1 VRAVLGL
8 GLNIDMPPAFA
19 AAITQPWIDLTTLA
33 GGTLA
38 GAPPARNQVAA
49 TLLAH
54 WLPALEQF
62 DAQGLAP
69 FLPRY
74 AQLDALAGRDVV
86 LHDNGGI
93 RAGHALGVAGDGAL
107 RVRVDGIEHHVHS
120 GEISVRAT

>member
-1 VRAVLGL
+1 
-8 GLNIDMPPAFA
+8 M
-19 AAITQPWIDLTTLA
+19 
-33 GGTLA
+33 
-38 GAPPARNQVAA
+38 
-49 TLLAH
+49 LLAH

-62 DAQGLAP
+62 DAHGLAP

-86 LHDNGGI
+86 LHGEGGT
-93 RAGHALGVAGDGAL
+93 RAGQALGIAADGAL